1 MSWPFNLFGSQ
12 SEQVRLHEAEDVA
25 FAEAKERVL
34 ERAELATV
42 DQNGRRL
49 NERRWR
55 DHIEFIESL

>member
-1 MSWPFNLFGSQ
+1 MAWPFSLFGSQ
-12 SEQVRLHEAEDVA
+12 PEQVRLHEAEDVA

-55 DHIEFIESL
+55 DHIEFIGSL

>member
-1 MSWPFNLFGSQ
+1 MAWPFSLFGSQ

-42 DQNGRRL
+42 DQHGRRL

-55 DHIEFIESL
+55 DYIEFIGSL